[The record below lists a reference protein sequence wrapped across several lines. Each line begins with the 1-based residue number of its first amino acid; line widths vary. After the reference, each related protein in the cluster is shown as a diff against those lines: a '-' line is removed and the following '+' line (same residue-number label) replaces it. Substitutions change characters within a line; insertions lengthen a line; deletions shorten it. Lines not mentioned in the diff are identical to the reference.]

1 MKSCIAIGVIV
12 VGLLIA
18 QRPDG
23 GGWLVGA
30 LAVAALLTAGGRLAI
45 GGHLHGGP
53 RSVVARHE
61 AGHVVA
67 ARAVGGRVKSAQVY
81 GNGGGL
87 VRWTGIHG
95 SEREQVVANI
105 AFLRAGAYAAGTR
118 EGCSG
123 DDASVRQMLKYL
135 PPAERSAALREGEA
149 QGRRIVASRQGEI
162 ARVADRLDE
171 KGRL

>member
-1 MKSCIAIGVIV
+1 MRSVIAVAVIV
-12 VGLLIA
+12 GGLLIA
-18 QRPDG
+18 QNPNA
-23 GGWLVGA
+23 GGWLV
-30 LAVAALLTAGGRLAI
+30 AALVVAGLLTTTGRLAI
-45 GGHLHGGP
+45 GGHLHAGT
-53 RSVVARHE
+53 RSTTARHE

-67 ARAVGGRVKSAQVY
+67 ARAVGGRVKSAQVH

-105 AFLRAGAYAAGTR
+105 AFLRAGRYAAGTG
-118 EGCSG
+118 EGCGG
-123 DDASVRQMLKYL
+123 DDESVRKMLKYL

-162 ARVADRLDE
+162 NKVADRLDE
-171 KGRL
+171 RGRL